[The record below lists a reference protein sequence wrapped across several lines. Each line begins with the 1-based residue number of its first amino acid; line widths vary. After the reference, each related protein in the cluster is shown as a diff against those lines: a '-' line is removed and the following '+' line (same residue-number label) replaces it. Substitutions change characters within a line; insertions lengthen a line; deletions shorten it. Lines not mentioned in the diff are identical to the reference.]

1 MKKFLSFIS
10 LFFLSISINCY
21 ALELSDWK
29 EFQDENIIP
38 HLSHYFDKLR
48 CTEMLNLKK
57 EEYNIWQ
64 QYNTS
69 VISNYNRLLNND
81 KIDENVLQG
90 WWQYN
95 EKIYNAIK
103 DEKWPGI
110 SKKNAKDWY
119 EKCKSFKKAYEG
131 LNSRNKRND
140 KSKNNQTQSNQ
151 GNNTG
156 NNNNSYR
163 RAPQASEEEY
173 RNHISR
179 ENNELSTENSE
190 ILNASAKAFEV
201 CLFYPLAVKYNKTY
215 CRLAYEA
222 AKALID
228 LNIASI
234 DSRMQSDWDKISPL
248 LQKYGEYNEDVI
260 NYLNYCKSEIMSN
273 RGKVTYSD
281 IDHYKKMM
289 RSKMN
294 KYYYIYIDDETIPYL
309 NNVLDDFF
317 EILQEFANNDD
328 AIKENFFNNFINV
341 NLEPEE

>member
-10 LFFLSISINCY
+10 LFFLGISINCY
-21 ALELSDWK
+21 AQNTYEKVYDTWHSLYEDIKEDLYSEFESFGTNTLFGLNKSDV
-29 EFQDENIIP
+29 
-38 HLSHYFDKLR
+38 DKW
-48 CTEMLNLKK
+48 EKASK
-57 EEYNIWQ
+57 
-64 QYNTS
+64 
-69 VISNYNRLLNND
+69 
-81 KIDENVLQG
+81 KIDENYKKLLKGEKVNDNTLEE
-90 WWQYN
+90 WKQYN
-95 EKIYNAIK
+95 HNIYNAIRRGGS
-103 DEKWPGI
+103 KWSNLDLSKAEQWNQSCNNLSTSYDNLK
-110 SKKNAKDWY
+110 SKKN
-119 EKCKSFKKAYEG
+119 KK
-131 LNSRNKRND
+131 
-140 KSKNNQTQSNQ
+140 SNQ